1 MKRKAFLFIGEP
13 RYILLLAL
21 AAAALVVLFEPETG
35 KHDKNMLKTRHLKNY
50 TINNLSSNQ
59 QLIWET
65 RKVRLTGKNG

>member
-35 KHDKNMLKTRHLKNY
+35 KHDKNMLKTR
-50 TINNLSSNQ
+50 